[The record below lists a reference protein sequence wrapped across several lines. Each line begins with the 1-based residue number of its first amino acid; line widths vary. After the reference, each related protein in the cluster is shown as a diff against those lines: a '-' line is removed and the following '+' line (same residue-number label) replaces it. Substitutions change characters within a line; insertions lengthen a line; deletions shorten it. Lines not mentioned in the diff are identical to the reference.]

1 LPIPRGYPLCC
12 ASPVGLV
19 LARLTRST
27 AMLRR
32 RNACA
37 GGSIN
42 PAVPRTRSTLMLR
55 LQYPGQNRQ
64 QTDVSSAASVGA
76 ME

>member
-1 LPIPRGYPLCC
+1 MR
-12 ASPVGLV
+12 
-19 LARLTRST
+19 ARE
-27 AMLRR
+27 
-32 RNACA
+32 
-37 GGSIN
+37 GSIN